1 MKKII
6 TMMLVIAALFVGQL
20 NASETTYDD
29 WVWVGAGWVYAGDGE
44 DPIDPPP
51 RPPL

>member
-1 MKKII
+1 
-6 TMMLVIAALFVGQL
+6 MMLVVAALFVGQL
-20 NASETTYDD
+20 NASETSSD
-29 WVWVGAGWVYAGDGE
+29 WVWVGAGWVYVGDGD